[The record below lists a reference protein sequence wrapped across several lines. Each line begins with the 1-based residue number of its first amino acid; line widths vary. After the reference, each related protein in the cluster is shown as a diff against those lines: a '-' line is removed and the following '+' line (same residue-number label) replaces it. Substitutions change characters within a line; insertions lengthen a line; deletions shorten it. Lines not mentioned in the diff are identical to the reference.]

1 MNTDDV
7 PGDIPIV
14 ASAFR
19 LQWKDVQNS
28 YLNIYPEETIKPTSS
43 TF

>member
-1 MNTDDV
+1 MSTDFV

-19 LQWKDVQNS
+19 LQWEDVQNS
-28 YLNIYPEETIKPTSS
+28 DVILYPEETIKPTSS